1 MLDQVLAAMIE
12 VQASNWFRM
21 NRSFVC
27 GPFVEI
33 VQSLGGEEFGE
44 RPVWLG
50 TGEEVRTVLL
60 VNPTR
65 SSWTIV
71 MYQKEMGCVIGA
83 GSASQALD
91 PKLDNSKR

>member
-1 MLDQVLAAMIE
+1 MIDLVFAAMLE
-12 VQASNWFRM
+12 VQDSTWFRM

-27 GPFVEI
+27 GPFAEI
-33 VQSLGGEEFGE
+33 VQSLSGAEFGE

-50 TGEEVRTVLL
+50 TGDEVRTALL

-71 MYQKEMGCVIGA
+71 MYQREVGCVIAA
-83 GSASQALD
+83 GSASQAIDPRLD
-91 PKLDNSKR
+91 PAKK